1 MCGVATAVV
10 VTGGLTYL
18 GTQEAA
24 KASKEGA
31 QTMAAGAAS
40 AADVQAQS
48 QREQL
53 EYLKEVNALPTELR
67 NEALTQL
74 GGLSG
79 IGDANTQQAILDRAK
94 SSPYYQEMMAGQGAG
109 EEAIMR
115 QAGATGGL
123 RSGNVQAGLYDYS
136 SRLQNQALSSA
147 YGQEV
152 QNLQG
157 LAGLGTGQTQIAQT
171 MGNIGATQAGGIYN
185 AAQAT
190 SQGQIAGG
198 QIAQQGYGQMAN
210 IGMQGLGLSMMYPRT
225 PTVPQAGGTPGIAQ
239 APVNLD
245 YYGGYV

>member
-1 MCGVATAVV
+1 MSGIATAVV

-24 KASKEGA
+24 KSSKEGA
-31 QTMAAGAAS
+31 QTMATGAAS

-74 GGLSG
+74 GGMSG
-79 IGDANTQQAILDRAK
+79 IGDANTQQEILDRAK
-94 SSPYYQEMMAGQGAG
+94 SSPFYQEMVAAG
-109 EEAIMR
+109 EEGVMR
-115 QAGATGGL
+115 GASATGGL
-123 RSGNVQAGLYDYS
+123 RSGNVQSALYDE
-136 SRLQNQALSSA
+136 RRRALQSA
-147 YGQEV
+147 YGSEV
-152 QNLQG
+152 ANLQG
-157 LAGLGTGQTQIAQT
+157 LAGLGTGQQQIAQT

-210 IGMQGLGLSMMYPRT
+210 IGMQGLGM
-225 PTVPQAGGTPGIAQ
+225 GI
-239 APVNLD
+239 
-245 YYGGYV
+245 YGGYI